1 MASVVCGNHQCGS
14 NFTLCFEQQHTS
26 PLHIAVLN
34 NHTEVVRLLIDAEC
48 DLDISDNVS
57 NVSTLYGRYVITLL
71 YVNILCNAFND
82 LLNQRC
88 IVYLK
93 VSVSILSHRIA

>member
-1 MASVVCGNHQCGS
+1 MKSALQVQLIIIYVASVCGNHQCVS

-26 PLHIAVLN
+26 PLHTAVLH

-57 NVSTLYGRYVITLL
+57 NVSTLWAL
-71 YVNILCNAFND
+71 
-82 LLNQRC
+82 Q
-88 IVYLK
+88 
-93 VSVSILSHRIA
+93 